1 MFAFS
6 RPLASAAV
14 AAVVLAAGTAG
25 PATADDGMIKYRQSV
40 MKANGGHMGA
50 IVTIIKG
57 EVPFT
62 DDLKSHT
69 QALDQLSVIAA
80 RIFPEDSAKGETD
93 ALPAIWEKPDEFKK
107 AYLSFR
113 TAASNLSK
121 AAETDPKAVPAA
133 VGALGKACK
142 GCHDNFRKKKP

>member
-6 RPLASAAV
+6 RPFASAAA
-14 AAVVLAAGTAG
+14 AAVAIAAGTAG

-62 DDLKSHT
+62 DDLKVHT
-69 QALDQLSVIAA
+69 QALAELATIAGHV
-80 RIFPEDSAKGETD
+80 FPADSAKGDTQ
-93 ALPAIWEKPDEFKK
+93 ALPAIWEKPEEFKK
-107 AYLSFR
+107 AVMAFQ
-113 TAASNLSK
+113 TAADALAK

-142 GCHDNFRKKKP
+142 GCHDNFRKKKS